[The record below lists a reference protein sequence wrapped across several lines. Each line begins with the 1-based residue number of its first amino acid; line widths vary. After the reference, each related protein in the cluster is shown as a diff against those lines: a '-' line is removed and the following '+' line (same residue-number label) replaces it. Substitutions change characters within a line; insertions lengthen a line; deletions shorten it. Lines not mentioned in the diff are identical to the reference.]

1 MLRGQSLREA
11 GKTKIVK
18 PWKIKNPAVGNCLG
32 IPKEFTK
39 PGKGRL
45 RLILKRLS
53 YIGKGLVA

>member
-32 IPKEFTK
+32 IQEEFIE

-45 RLILKRLS
+45 RLVLKRLS
-53 YIGKGLVA
+53 YIGKSSAA